1 MILEQARKEA
11 VPDNL
16 AKLTLTA
23 MNAVTEEQ
31 EEPSVDNGRYRY
43 PAVKKSVFK
52 NVKCYRYRARP
63 VTPKNYNP
71 RPKSSNRYVFVGDD
85 DELDMETEESEDHPD
100 VEISAGDEEMAELEV
115 EPEEEET
122 AQQTEE
128 EEAAGKTNVRYEI
141 NIFFVKETIEE
152 AEAEEQEE
160 VTEVEED
167 VPADNKTSNEEPEV
181 VPEEVENE
189 PEVVA
194 EEVKKEPEVEAMKD
208 TKPVTEK
215 EISKPTAVKSVEDVD
230 TKLGNWFN
238 KEIRSMIHTTPKGWE
253 LRGAG

>member
-1 MILEQARKEA
+1 M
-11 VPDNL
+11 
-16 AKLTLTA
+16 
-23 MNAVTEEQ
+23 
-31 EEPSVDNGRYRY
+31 
-43 PAVKKSVFK
+43 
-52 NVKCYRYRARP
+52 
-63 VTPKNYNP
+63 
-71 RPKSSNRYVFVGDD
+71 
-85 DELDMETEESEDHPD
+85 
-100 VEISAGDEEMAELEV
+100 
-115 EPEEEET
+115 
-122 AQQTEE
+122 
-128 EEAAGKTNVRYEI
+128 
-141 NIFFVKETIEE
+141 KETIEE

-181 VPEEVENE
+181 VPEDAKNEPEVVTEEVKKE

-238 KEIRSMIHTTPKGWE
+238 KEIRSRIQTTPKGWE